1 MDHKDHSSP
10 GDITRLLDAWS
21 RGNVE
26 ARDRLLPIVYDA
38 LRRRAAAQLR
48 HERPGFTLR
57 PTELV
62 HETYLRLCKQNA
74 GWKSREQFFAVAAQ
88 LMRRIV
94 VDRAR
99 ARKAQKRGRSLQVTL
114 DPGLIA
120 AHAAAAD
127 VVEVDAA
134 LEELSALDERQ
145 GRLVELRFFGGLTL
159 DEAAQAL
166 DISLAT
172 ANRDWAHAKAWL
184 FRRLKADSAS
194 GAPA

>member
-1 MDHKDHSSP
+1 MERSDQASP

-21 RGNVE
+21 RGDVA

-38 LRRRAAAQLR
+38 LRKRAAGQLR

-62 HETYLRLCKQNA
+62 HETYLRLCDQNV
-74 GWKSREQFFAVAAQ
+74 GWKSREQFFGVAAG

-99 ARKAQKRGRSLQVTL
+99 ARKAQKRGRGLQVTL
-114 DPGLIA
+114 DAGLIA
-120 AHAAAAD
+120 ARSASAD
-127 VVEVDAA
+127 AVEVDAA
-134 LEELSALDERQ
+134 LEELSKLNERE

-159 DEAAQAL
+159 DEAAVAL
-166 DISLAT
+166 DISRAT
-172 ANRDWAHAKAWL
+172 VHRDWAHAKAWL
-184 FRRLKADSAS
+184 FRRLKAASAS